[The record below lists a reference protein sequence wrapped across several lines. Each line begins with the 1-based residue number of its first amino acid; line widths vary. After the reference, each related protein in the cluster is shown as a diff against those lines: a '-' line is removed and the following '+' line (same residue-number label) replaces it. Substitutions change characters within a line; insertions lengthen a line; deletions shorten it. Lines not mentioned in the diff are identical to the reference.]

1 MKKALLFVLALAVI
15 LVGVDA
21 QGTPSDSFS
30 DLMGLPWPLA
40 FPYTPTRTLSRAL

>member
-1 MKKALLFVLALAVI
+1 MKKTLLFLLALAVI
-15 LVGVDA
+15 PVRVDA

-40 FPYTPTRTLSRAL
+40 SPYTPTRT